1 MIYEVVSDMDAS
13 RAGKCIICI
22 LPKSVR
28 QRDYIYKYEPI
39 ESCDTLEEAKQLRDH
54 IQEIGVQAYIREIVD
69 KINLEKNKVYTT
81 FP

>member
-13 RAGKCIICI
+13 RAGKRIICI

-39 ESCDTLEEAKQLRDH
+39 ESCDTLEEAEEIMTH
-54 IQEIGVQAYIREIVD
+54 IQEIGVQAYLHEIVT
-69 KINLEKNKVYTT
+69 KGW
-81 FP
+81 